1 MTDEE
6 KYLLQQE
13 MQRQHILNAG
23 GLGLPMP
30 NNAQMPPLKPA
41 FGGGGGMLGVVQAQ
55 KQNEIPF
62 KEYINSPNA
71 SPEVLNYMARQK
83 IGRDNI
89 RIMPDGSVAMGM
101 GKGTRPDDSKV
112 VMVGRDNKGRPSK
125 VFTPTPI
132 PPPQSAQIPYR
143 RTPSRWDMIKEKM
156 FAGEDQQG
164 LFGKAGANRGSMGLG
179 GYFNDLFND
188 PARMAML
195 SGGLTAMDQNSYYD
209 KEGFQSPWTG
219 LRSGLGGAQAG
230 YKSVIDRRKAE
241 AETAKLRAD
250 QIASENQGRF
260 KNISSE
266 TEAGVI
272 DQRYL
277 ASQISFYEKQGKTG
291 KESRELAGQDAF
303 VKMLDKDN
311 LKKKDRATIEFEYQE
326 GYGQLDHIDE
336 MLKLASNSL
345 NTGAAGWG
353 KRVWDSARGV
363 FSYSGENTEATRLVE
378 GINHLVSQNWKE
390 LVGGGQ
396 LSQGDLRFIAKVVRN
411 PDSIFTT
418 SFSVKQSLDRL
429 RKIVSRQQRSRA
441 KSLGVDY
448 KEAIKE
454 IGSPSHASNYGKK
467 YNY

>member
-30 NNAQMPPLKPA
+30 NNAQMPNNTQMPPLKPA

-101 GKGTRPDDSKV
+101 GKGTRPDDSRIGG
-112 VMVGRDNKGRPSK
+112 MNPQGRPSK

-164 LFGKAGANRGSMGLG
+164 LFGKAGINPKTGQDSGSMGLS
-179 GYFNDLFND
+179 GYFGRLFND

-195 SGGLTAMDQNSYYD
+195 SGGLTMLDPSSYYD
-209 KEGFQSPWTG
+209 KEGFGSPWTG
-219 LRSGLGGAQAG
+219 LKSGLGGAQTG

-241 AETAKLRAD
+241 AETAKLKA
-250 QIASENQGRF
+250 
-260 KNISSE
+260 
-266 TEAGVI
+266 EAAMGG
-272 DQRYL
+272 
-277 ASQISFYEKQGKTG
+277 SGK
-291 KESRELAGQDAF
+291 DATMW
-303 VKMLDKDN
+303 KLYK
-311 LKKKDRATIEFEYQE
+311 RATADGGYQ
-326 GYGQLDHIDE
+326 GNFQ
-336 MLKLASNSL
+336 K
-345 NTGAAGWG
+345 W
-353 KRVWDSARGV
+353 
-363 FSYSGENTEATRLVE
+363 
-378 GINHLVSQNWKE
+378 
-390 LVGGGQ
+390 
-396 LSQGDLRFIAKVVRN
+396 
-411 PDSIFTT
+411 
-418 SFSVKQSLDRL
+418 
-429 RKIVSRQQRSRA
+429 
-441 KSLGVDY
+441 
-448 KEAIKE
+448 
-454 IGSPSHASNYGKK
+454 
-467 YNY
+467 